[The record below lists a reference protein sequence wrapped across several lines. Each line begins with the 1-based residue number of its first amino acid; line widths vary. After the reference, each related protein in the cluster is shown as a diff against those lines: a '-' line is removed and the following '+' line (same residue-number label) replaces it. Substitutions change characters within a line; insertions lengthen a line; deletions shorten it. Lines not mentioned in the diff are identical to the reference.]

1 MSNGKLIRNLDR
13 KLASLPIIE
22 LGDFLQNI
30 ENFENGFP
38 VIPDL
43 VNLEELKIKGAVRFE
58 GAAILQGKVH
68 LQGLKHELI
77 LPAGVVIADETRQG

>member
-1 MSNGKLIRNLDR
+1 
-13 KLASLPIIE
+13 LPIIE

-30 ENFENGFP
+30 ENFQNSFP

-43 VNLEELKIKGAVRFE
+43 VNLGELKIQGDVRFE
-58 GAAILQGKVH
+58 GAASLQGKVH
-68 LQGLKHELI
+68 LQGLKDELT